1 MPRGVY
7 DKEKRKKK
15 SEGSG
20 RTKASYIGHE
30 TETAKKMAK
39 ARAAK
44 SKEDCLAGSVKG
56 NIAIQT
62 RRIEG
67 ETQNYIKLALMA
79 TDGTSKK
86 SFLMKFVDEFLAE
99 ARENPTGKAGMLLA
113 GSMFNEQLLAKLD
126 EATTRAMR
134 QDLDFT
140 RYRLRSTL
148 FDKQI
153 AVYDDNESEEV
164 IIICSRRAGKTELN
178 ARLLLKACVEND
190 TPCLYINLT
199 FTNAITQEYGLC
211 HDLAVEYGLGIG
223 KGTSISDGII
233 NFENGSSITFRGNA
247 TNAEA
252 EKHRGNKYKVI
263 IIDETGHQRNLKYL
277 IEDVLS
283 PLQKDFVHHQIFY
296 TGTPP
301 RVPHHY
307 SEYLWN
313 RKDIKRYSWTMKD
326 NPYIPNAEEEIRKE
340 AEKRGMGTDNSYI
353 QREYLGV
360 MGAYDTES
368 QVYKGYQVYETIPE
382 ENFIPTDIFMGVDWG
397 GNANNAI
404 ALIIAD
410 RYSKKGF
417 AELEFKKND
426 MCTTDICNKIIELR
440 KLAIDYAKSKNKDF
454 NEHDCIIIP
463 DTNEP
468 NTIYELQKIY
478 HLPNVQK
485 PYKHDMM
492 WGVHQLQ
499 ELTRAGIIK
508 IKKGGQIED
517 EFQQIL
523 FKRDDDTGIILNE
536 FDDDLYHGDLEAALR
551 YASRHFCELILS
563 RNQTKAPEPE
573 INRFKADHMIQDT
586 VDKNDSGVIWDD

>member
-426 MCTTDICNKIIELR
+426 MCTTDICNKIIELS